1 MTGST
6 DRLELAL
13 AAENAAVYA
22 YGVIGAW
29 LTGDELDRARTAD
42 RAHRQQRDAVSD
54 LITTAGAVPAPAAP
68 AYQLPKPVT
77 GRAGALVLAVDIETR
92 TAAVWRSALGGLTG
106 RGRSV
111 ALDALVGS
119 AVRAAQW
126 RTSAGPGEP
135 PTVPWPGGAA
145 SS

>member
-1 MTGST
+1 MSGVA
-6 DRLELAL
+6 DRLQLAL

-29 LTGDELDRARTAD
+29 LSGDELAWARAAD
-42 RAHRQQRDAVSD
+42 LAHRQQRDAVSD
-54 LITTAGAVPAPAAP
+54 LITAAGATPAPAAP

-77 GRAGALVLAVDIETR
+77 ERAGAVVLAVDVETR
-92 TAAVWRSALGGLTG
+92 AAAVWRSALGSLTG
-106 RGRSV
+106 TDREV

-126 RTSAGPGEP
+126 RTAASPGKP
-135 PTVPWPGGAA
+135 PTTPWPG
-145 SS
+145 S

>member
-1 MTGST
+1 MTEST

-29 LTGDELDRARTAD
+29 LTGDELEWARTAD
-42 RAHRQQRDAVSD
+42 LAHRQQRDAVAD
-54 LITTAGAVPAPAAP
+54 LITAAGATPAPAAP

-77 GRAGALVLAVDIETR
+77 GRAGALVLAVDVETR
-92 TAAVWRSALGGLTG
+92 AAAVWRSALGALTG
-106 RGRSV
+106 PEREV

-126 RTSAGPGEP
+126 RTSAGPGKP
-135 PTVPWPGGAA
+135 PTVPWPGGA
-145 SS
+145 ST